1 MNRLI
6 LEDPRK
12 ALDYV
17 AEDIRGILTSQSFA
31 FLPRSAAQ
39 SYCLKSK
46 IPVAISIKKRSVIS
60 TSDRCA

>member
-6 LEDPRK
+6 FEDPRK
-12 ALDYV
+12 AFGHV
-17 AEDIRGILTSQSFA
+17 AEDIGGILTRQSFA

-46 IPVAISIKKRSVIS
+46 IPVAISIKKWGVTS

>member
-17 AEDIRGILTSQSFA
+17 AEDIGGILTSQSFA

-46 IPVAISIKKRSVIS
+46 ISVAISIKKRSVIS